1 MPQQR
6 KKHIPLNGFKGDTPP
21 MKLEFEYRTLEDGAK
36 VPVDTR
42 RVEQERGE
50 YVYHTTKGFRKKR
63 QYNPHSVLN
72 VLLQRV
78 GLNSMYDY

>member
-1 MPQQR
+1 M
-6 KKHIPLNGFKGDTPP
+6 KKHKHNVSGGFKGDTPP
-21 MKLEFEYRTLEDGAK
+21 MKLEFEYRTLEDGTK
-36 VPVDTR
+36 VPVSKR

-50 YVYHTTKGFRKKR
+50 YVYHATKGFRKKR

-72 VLLQRV
+72 VLLQRI